1 MKWITD
7 LTAAEA
13 RDLVACNVG
22 KWREIVVI
30 YVSDGKINYQ
40 DEKIIFCYVGVL
52 TSSIEGKIL
61 FSSVLSVRWTDVV
74 NN

>member
-40 DEKIIFCYVGVL
+40 DEKIIFCLKYRENVGAL
-52 TSSIEGKIL
+52 TSSI
-61 FSSVLSVRWTDVV
+61 
-74 NN
+74 